1 MVWQEEKKEDRR
13 GIFSKNKNY
22 LCSYRQRA
30 RMAEARKANGEEEQ
44 VS

>member
-1 MVWQEEKKEDRR
+1 MVWLKEKKEDRR
-13 GIFSKNKNY
+13 GNFSKNN

>member
-1 MVWQEEKKEDRR
+1 MVWLEEKKEDGR
-13 GIFSKNKNY
+13 GILSKNY

>member
-1 MVWQEEKKEDRR
+1 MVWLEEKKEDGK
-13 GIFSKNKNY
+13 GIFVLKI

-44 VS
+44 VSS